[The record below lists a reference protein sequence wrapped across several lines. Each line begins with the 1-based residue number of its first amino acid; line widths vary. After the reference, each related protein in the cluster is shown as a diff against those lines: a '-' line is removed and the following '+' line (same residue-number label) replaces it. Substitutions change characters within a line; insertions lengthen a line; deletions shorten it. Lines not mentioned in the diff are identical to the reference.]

1 MLITEEMP
9 QSISAEA
16 YRTLR
21 TKIKYYS
28 IDKPI
33 KSIVIT
39 AAEKSEGKST
49 VSGNLAFSLSQDGE
63 KVMIIDCDLR
73 KPSLHKKF
81 DVDNTKGLTDYLI
94 NKYSL
99 NEVTKKISNK
109 LSLITSG
116 PIPPNPA
123 EVLGSNKLYNL
134 IEELAGT
141 YDYILIDTP
150 PIRAVADAEILAA
163 KSDATLIVVRAGKTK
178 SKSIYT
184 AYTELIKVKANV
196 IGTILNEA
204 DSDSN
209 MSYHNYHIEKDRGRL
224 KKLISKK

>member
-99 NEVTKKISNK
+99 NE
-109 LSLITSG
+109 
-116 PIPPNPA
+116 
-123 EVLGSNKLYNL
+123 
-134 IEELAGT
+134 
-141 YDYILIDTP
+141 
-150 PIRAVADAEILAA
+150 
-163 KSDATLIVVRAGKTK
+163 
-178 SKSIYT
+178 
-184 AYTELIKVKANV
+184 
-196 IGTILNEA
+196 
-204 DSDSN
+204 
-209 MSYHNYHIEKDRGRL
+209 
-224 KKLISKK
+224 